1 MNLSPNHPRRTGR
14 LRSVWLLSL
23 LVHTS
28 SLTAATIYSED
39 FSSPS
44 KYGHFSASSE
54 LSNGGSYSYGT
65 WVFSDGNGG
74 VDNPAKGDGSGS
86 SAANSIAT
94 YGQARAQAGRGT
106 NARALS
112 VILNAS
118 NFASGIEYTVSFD
131 VIGDA
136 SGGNAGRYWLALV
149 SGHDANNGILIDGT
163 HNGWGSGAGS
173 PKPFTAS
180 GAGAATIDYVQDS
193 GSNGVPLTGET
204 SAGTTPVSFTFTHDG
219 VSDVAFAVGTYN
231 NIFAIDNFSIDDPND
246 GNVLPTVSIVSGPG
260 KYEEIDE
267 GSTDSLQ
274 ISASDSDGSIS
285 SIRILIDNVLI
296 DQNTTDSSYTLEN
309 AFTSV
314 APGTHTLTV
323 IATDDV
329 GGTDSVSL
337 PFYIVPSGAELT
349 GQHPYTAGLSKVQ
362 EYLRFLPA
370 DYNDDPNQQ
379 WPMILWLHGAG
390 NRGSDALSIRA
401 AGGPPSRIRNNDP
414 LLDDFIVLSPQCK
427 SGESWGGSAAQNNI
441 DTLVDEHLARFRI
454 DPDRIIITGQSMG
467 GRGTYTSALRHPNK
481 YAALVP
487 ICGNG
492 DHTQATALAHLPIWI
507 FHGDQDGTVPYQAS
521 VDWHNALLAAGAQ
534 NSDFHTIV
542 GGPHNVWSETY
553 KRADLYEWMLK
564 MSYLSKYYPSTPEL
578 APLLE
583 QDSDGDGRTGQQEL
597 NAGTSPTDASSV
609 FKALPP
615 SSDGSS
621 RTLSWSSAPGQHYTV
636 YRTTDLSANNW
647 QVLQPANIPA
657 DPSQLN
663 SIVDTSGDSA
673 AFYRIE
679 TQR

>member
-1 MNLSPNHPRRTGR
+1 MMSRIFI
-14 LRSVWLLSL
+14 LSL
-23 LVHTS
+23 ACTMTGAHG
-28 SLTAATIYSED
+28 ATIYTED

-44 KYGHFSASSE
+44 KLANSGATAE
-54 LSNGGSYSYGT
+54 LGNGGSYSYGT
-65 WVFSDGNGG
+65 WVYSNGNSGIN
-74 VDNPAKGDGSGS
+74 DAATGDGSGS
-86 SAANSIAT
+86 NTSNRISTI
-94 YGQARAQAGRGT
+94 GEARAQSGRGT
-106 NARALS
+106 NARAIS
-112 VILNAS
+112 VILPFTD
-118 NFASGIEYTVSFD
+118 FAAGIEYTVSFD

-136 SGGNAGRYWLALV
+136 SGGNSGRYWLALL
-149 SGHDANNGILIDGT
+149 SGTDANNGILIDGT

-180 GAGAATIDYVQDS
+180 GAGAATINYVQDS
-193 GSNGVPLTGET
+193 GSNGVELTGEN
-204 SAGTTPVSFTFTHDG
+204 SAGTTQVSFTFTHDG

-231 NIFAIDNFSIDDPND
+231 NIFAIDNFSIEDPND

-427 SGESWGGSAAQNNI
+427 SGESWGDSAAQDNI

-492 DHTQATALAHLPIWI
+492 DNTQATVIAHLPIWI

-521 VDWHNALLAAGAQ
+521 VDWDNALIAAGAQ
-534 NSDFHTIV
+534 NNDFHTIV
-542 GGPHNVWSETY
+542 GGPHNVWTETY
-553 KRADLYEWMLK
+553 QRADLYEWMLK
-564 MSYLSKYYPSTPEL
+564 MSYLSKHYPSTPEL

-583 QDSDGDGRTGQQEL
+583 QDTDGDGKTGQEEL
-597 NAGTSPTDASSV
+597 NAGTSPTDNSSV
-609 FKALPP
+609 FRMLQPVENGG
-615 SSDGSS
+615 DL
-621 RTLSWSSAPGQHYTV
+621 TLSWSSVPGKFYTV
-636 YRTTDLSANNW
+636 YSRADLSTGEW
-647 QVLQPANIPA
+647 TPMQPQQIPA
-657 DPSQLN
+657 DA
-663 SIVDTSGDSA
+663 SGTTTFAVTKGSGK
-673 AFYRIE
+673 AFYRVE
-679 TQR
+679 TTP